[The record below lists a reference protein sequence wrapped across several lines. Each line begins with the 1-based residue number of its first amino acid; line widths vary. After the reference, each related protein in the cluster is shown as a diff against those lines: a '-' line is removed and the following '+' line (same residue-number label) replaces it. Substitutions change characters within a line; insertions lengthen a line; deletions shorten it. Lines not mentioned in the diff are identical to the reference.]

1 MIDVLADIGAT
12 NARFGIHGEIQ
23 GKTQADKTKVFKCDA
38 FPSFQEAYRAFLTH
52 AGLEQSDVRRAALG
66 IAGPVTSDHIRM
78 TNHPW
83 SFSKNAVQQELGLDR
98 FVVVNDFT
106 AVALSVTALSEEDR
120 VLVGEAGRPNP
131 TFPYAILG
139 AGTGLGV
146 SGLIPNHHGGY
157 VPLSGEGGH
166 VTMSPYTDR
175 EAAILHV
182 LREWFGH
189 VSAERVLCGTGI
201 VNLYRAI
208 ATLDKQEIRLNKPED
223 ITKAALAGTD
233 NIAVEALTV
242 FCAMLGT
249 VAGNLVLTLGARA
262 GVYIAGGIVPQILP
276 FFKRSPFSSRFK
288 AKGRFENFMAA
299 VPTYVITHPLV
310 AFLGL
315 EAALNSD
322 LY

>member
-1 MIDVLADIGAT
+1 MSDILADIGAT
-12 NARFGIHGEIQ
+12 NARFGVVSTSGVVEKSH
-23 GKTQADKTKVFKCDA
+23 VFKCEE
-38 FPSFQEAYRAFLTH
+38 FPSFQDAYRAYLKH
-52 AGLEQSDVRRAALG
+52 AGLEQKNIKRAALA

-83 SFSKNAVQQELGLDR
+83 VFSKSAAQKELGLDR

-106 AVALSVTALSEEDR
+106 AVALSITMLKENDR
-120 VLVGEAGRPNP
+120 VLIGDAGRPNMA
-131 TFPYAILG
+131 FPYAILG

-166 VTMSPYTDR
+166 VTMSAYTER

-189 VSAERVLCGTGI
+189 VSAERLLCGTGI

-208 ATLDKQEIRLNKPED
+208 ATLNQEEIRLNKPED
-223 ITKAALAGTD
+223 ITKAALAASD
-233 NIAVEALTV
+233 EVAVEAVTV

-249 VAGNLVLTLGARA
+249 VAGNLALTLGARA
-262 GVYIAGGIVPQILP
+262 GVFIAGGIVPQMLP

-288 AKGRFENFMAA
+288 AKGRFENYMAA
-299 VPTYVITHPLV
+299 IPTYVITHPLA

>member
-1 MIDVLADIGAT
+1 MNDILADIGAT
-12 NARFGIHGEIQ
+12 NARFGVLTSPGVVEKSH
-23 GKTQADKTKVFKCDA
+23 VFKCEE
-38 FPSFQEAYRAFLTH
+38 FPSFQEAYRAFLKQ
-52 AGLEQSDVRRAALG
+52 AGLDQKNVKRAALA

-83 SFSKNAVQQELGLDR
+83 VFSKTAAQKELGLDR

-106 AVALSVTALSEEDR
+106 AVALSITMLTEKDRALIGDP
-120 VLVGEAGRPNP
+120 GRPNMA
-131 TFPYAILG
+131 FPYAILG

-175 EAAILHV
+175 EAEILHV

-189 VSAERVLCGTGI
+189 VSAERLLCGTGI

-208 ATLDKQEIRLNKPED
+208 ATLNQEEIRLNKPED
-223 ITKAALAGTD
+223 ITKAAVAGTD
-233 NIAVEALTV
+233 ETAVEALTV

-249 VAGNLVLTLGARA
+249 VAGNLALTLGARA
-262 GVYIAGGIVPQILP
+262 GVFVAGGIVPQFLP

-288 AKGRFENFMAA
+288 AKGRFENYMAA
-299 VPTYVITHPLV
+299 IPTYVITHPLV